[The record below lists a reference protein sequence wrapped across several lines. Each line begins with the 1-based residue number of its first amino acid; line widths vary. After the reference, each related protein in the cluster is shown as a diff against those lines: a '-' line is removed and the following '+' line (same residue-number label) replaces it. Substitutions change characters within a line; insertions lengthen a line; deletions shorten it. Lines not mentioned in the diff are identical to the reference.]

1 MKRVAMVAALLAG
14 GTSLAMAQTTPST
27 GGAAGNQ
34 SQAAKHNCVGIRHG
48 VIECHNKTHMSANGN
63 GASSANGNSASAKAA
78 SPASSMHGTDT
89 VILSAAQRRSLWNEL
104 SKQATNQSAS
114 GFEAQTGTFL
124 PKSVKI
130 EPIPGKAAA
139 NNPQLQPYDYAM
151 VDHDL
156 VIVDPTSNVIADI
169 VKK

>member
-1 MKRVAMVAALLAG
+1 MKSFAMVAALLAG
-14 GTSLAMAQTTPST
+14 GTSLAMAQTTPSAT
-27 GGAAGNQ
+27 GGAA
-34 SQAAKHNCVGIRHG
+34 AKHGCVGVRHG
-48 VIECHNKTHMSANGN
+48 LVECHNKTHMSANGN
-63 GASSANGNSASAKAA
+63 GASSANGNGASAKAA

-139 NNPQLQPYDYAM
+139 NNAQLQPYDYAM

>member
-1 MKRVAMVAALLAG
+1 MSSLKSFAMVAALLAG
-14 GTSLAMAQTTPST
+14 GTSLALAQTTPSAT
-27 GGAAGNQ
+27 GGAAGKQ
-34 SQAAKHNCVGIRHG
+34 SAVKHNCVGVRHG
-48 VIECHNKTHMSANGN
+48 MVECHNKTHL
-63 GASSANGNSASAKAA
+63 SANGNSASQKTA

-104 SKQATNQSAS
+104 GKQATNQSAS
-114 GFEAQTGTFL
+114 GFEAQTGTFV

-139 NNPQLQPYDYAM
+139 NNSQLQPYDYAM
-151 VDHDL
+151 VDHNL
-156 VIVDPTSNVIADI
+156 VIVDPANKVIADV

>member
-1 MKRVAMVAALLAG
+1 MTTLKSVAMVAALLAG
-14 GTSLAMAQTTPST
+14 GTSLALAQTSPSAA
-27 GGAAGNQ
+27 GGAAGNP
-34 SQAAKHNCVGIRHG
+34 SQATKHNCVGIRHG
-48 VIECHNKTHMSANGN
+48 MVECHNTKQLAANGN
-63 GASSANGNSASAKAA
+63 GASEKAA

-89 VILSAAQRRSLWNEL
+89 VILSAAQRRALWNDL

-114 GFEAQTGTFL
+114 GFAAQIGTFV
-124 PKSVKI
+124 PGSVKI

-156 VIVDPTSNVIADI
+156 VIVDPANKVIADV